1 MHEMS
6 VAQNIIDI
14 VRQAVPPARTPAV
27 TSVRVRLGS
36 LSGVVAESLAFCFEA
51 LVGDTPLARARLAI
65 ERVPTS
71 CDCRAC
77 GARFEPDTLIFFC
90 PSCGSGDVRLVS
102 GRDLQVVDVEL
113 DDVPAEQAAPE
124 RRGAMGPPQAT
135 APGGVQGPP
144 PTRQCP

>member
-14 VRQAVPPARTPAV
+14 VRQAVPPARAAAV
-27 TSVRVRLGS
+27 TSVRLRLGS

-51 LVGDTPLARARLAI
+51 LVADTVMSRARLAI
-65 ERVPTS
+65 ERVPTA

-77 GARFEPDTLIFFC
+77 GARFEPAALIFFC

-113 DDVPAEQAAPE
+113 DDVPDARTAETHP
-124 RRGAMGPPQAT
+124 
-135 APGGVQGPP
+135 
-144 PTRQCP
+144 CP